1 MLVLNLLHNNISI
14 TYTYI
19 ILNTD
24 LFIMLAQEELEDRI
38 RRSYEQP
45 GWLRHKKEAWT
56 ETGANLADELILTFL
71 EYIDCFDT
79 RKNCSINKQ

>member
-45 GWLRHKKEAWT
+45 G
-56 ETGANLADELILTFL
+56 
-71 EYIDCFDT
+71 
-79 RKNCSINKQ
+79 